1 MSITRDSVHKR
12 RPTGGKRVAIRKK
25 RKFEIGRQPAMTRI
39 GKKVV
44 HLVRCRFG
52 IKKYRALRLESGN
65 FAWPTQAMAALTR
78 IINVVYNASNNELV
92 RTNTLVRNS
101 IVQID
106 ATPFRQWFLKHYGI
120 ELGRKADKK
129 TEEGKTEVVEK
140 KASKRQLR
148 NYARRARQYTIEK
161 ALAEQFLTGKLLACI
176 SSRPGQV
183 GRADGYIIEGKEL
196 EFYQRKLEKKK
207 KAN

>member
-1 MSITRDSVHKR
+1 
-12 RPTGGKRVAIRKK
+12 
-25 RKFEIGRQPAMTRI
+25 
-39 GKKVV
+39 
-44 HLVRCRFG
+44 
-52 IKKYRALRLESGN
+52 
-65 FAWPTQAMAALTR
+65 MAARTR

-106 ATPFRQWFLKHYGI
+106 ATPFRQWYLKHYGI

-129 TEEGKTEVVEK
+129 AEEGKTETTEK

-148 NYARRARQYTIEK
+148 NYARRQRQYTIEK
-161 ALAEQFLTGKLLACI
+161 ALADQFLTGKLLACI

-207 KAN
+207 SK

>member
-65 FAWPTQAMAALTR
+65 FAWPTQAMAARTR

-129 TEEGKTEVVEK
+129 TEEGKTEATEK

-176 SSRPGQV
+176 TSRPGQV

-196 EFYQRKLEKKK
+196 EFYLRKLEKKK
-207 KAN
+207 SK

>member
-65 FAWPTQAMAALTR
+65 FAWPTQAMAARTR

-120 ELGRKADKK
+120 EIGRKADKK
-129 TEEGKTEVVEK
+129 NEEGKTEVAEK

>member
-65 FAWPTQAMAALTR
+65 FAWPTQAMAARTR

-106 ATPFRQWFLKHYGI
+106 ATPFRQWYLKHYGI

-129 TEEGKTEVVEK
+129 AEEGKTETTEK

-148 NYARRARQYTIEK
+148 NYARRQRQYTIEK
-161 ALAEQFLTGKLLACI
+161 ALADQFLTGKLLACI

-207 KAN
+207 SK

>member
-65 FAWPTQAMAALTR
+65 FAWPTQAMAARTR

-129 TEEGKTEVVEK
+129 AEEGKTEVAEK

-196 EFYQRKLEKKK
+196 EFYMRKLEKKK